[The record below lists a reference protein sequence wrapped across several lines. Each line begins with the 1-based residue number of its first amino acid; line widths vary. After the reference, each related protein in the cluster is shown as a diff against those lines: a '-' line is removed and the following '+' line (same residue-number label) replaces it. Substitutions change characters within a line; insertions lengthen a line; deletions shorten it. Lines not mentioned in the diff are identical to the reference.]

1 MRTNAISRAVLLLLA
16 LLLTF
21 GVGGAAVPAYAADGD
36 GDGSK
41 VVVDYGPPEDPPK
54 EWEEGGLAW
63 GLTSDG
69 NYCILSEYDDC
80 NLDGGEHAGT
90 TVKPCEGASGA
101 ASAACTKEEQRKFEE
116 KALADWQEKNKGAE
130 NYNKVN
136 DFLTQCVKKDHKPF
150 VECKEE
156 AAFKYPPPA
165 TDPLE
170 WLAGKVSEAASDA
183 MKEAA
188 RYVGESVVW
197 LLEKFANAFNSWS
210 TVSLADTGISDML
223 GISLTLSVVLAVFLL
238 IIQFGKVAV
247 SQDGGPFATAA
258 TGLAKFGAILA
269 VYVTATQVALDWS
282 DEVSIWIINWS
293 FEGGGSGKADAAEA
307 MQTQLGA
314 LFSALTVSGGA
325 AAGGGALIT
334 GGGVLANAVAVI
346 IVIGILCIIVIAGLW
361 IEMMLRQAAIMIL
374 VATMP
379 IVLAGQMADATRDW
393 WPKARNAL
401 IATILAKPAIVLC
414 FGIGFSA
421 ATDANGVRNVL
432 VGFVVF
438 VLAGAAWPVLAR
450 FFVFTPNGDGNSAAS
465 GIISSV
471 GSSVSSMFGG
481 YQVAPGGAGVIGG
494 GTGYTRALEE
504 DNASV
509 ASSGSNATGGTGFF
523 SRVAGSVGLGLQI
536 ASVGKDTLESSAQN
550 TAANAGLGPAASG
563 GRHVVVPP
571 ARAAGGVSQSE
582 PETPESQ
589 EDGAGG
595 SASPGP
601 APLGEAG
608 PAPSAPPAPP
618 PPAAPPMPAHEPS
631 TVDTTTANWHGPRPT
646 DPREGS

>member
-1 MRTNAISRAVLLLLA
+1 MRTNALSRGVFLLLA

-21 GVGGAAVPAYAADGD
+21 GVSSAGAPAAFADD

-41 VVVDYGPPEDPPK
+41 VVVDYGPPKDPPK

-80 NLDGGEHAGT
+80 NLEGGEKPG

-101 ASAACTKEEQRKFEE
+101 ASTACTKEEQREFEE
-116 KALADWQEKNKGAE
+116 KALADWQKKNKGAE
-130 NYNKVN
+130 QYDKVN
-136 DFLTQCVKKDHKPF
+136 EFLTKCVKEDHKPF
-150 VECKEE
+150 VECKDE
-156 AAFKYPPPA
+156 AAYKYPPPA
-165 TDPLE
+165 TTPLE
-170 WLAGKVSEAASDA
+170 WVAGKVSEMASDA

-188 RYVGESVVW
+188 RYIGESVVW

-210 TVSLADTGISDML
+210 TVNLADTGISDML

-269 VYVTATQVALDWS
+269 VYITATQVALNWS
-282 DEVSIWIINWS
+282 DEVSTWIINWS
-293 FEGGGSGKADAAEA
+293 FKGGGSGEAAAAEA
-307 MQTQLGA
+307 MQTQLGE

-325 AAGGGALIT
+325 AAGGSALIT
-334 GGGVLANAVAVI
+334 GGGVLANAVGVI
-346 IVIGILCIIVIAGLW
+346 IVIGILCIIAIAGLW

-379 IVLAGQMADATRDW
+379 IVLAGQMSDSTRDW

-401 IATILAKPAIVLC
+401 IATILAKPAIVMC

-438 VLAGAAWPVLAR
+438 VLAGSAWPVLAR
-450 FFVFTPNGDGNSAAS
+450 FFVFTTNGDGNSTAS
-465 GIISSV
+465 GIVSSV

-481 YQVAPGGAGVIGG
+481 YQVAPGGAGVVGG
-494 GTGYTRALEE
+494 GQGYTRALEE

-509 ASSGSNATGGTGFF
+509 ASSGSNATAGTGFW
-523 SRVAGSVGLGLQI
+523 SKVAGSVGLGLQV
-536 ASVGKDTLESSAQN
+536 AAVGKDTLESAAQN

-563 GRHVVVPP
+563 GRHVVIPP
-571 ARAAGGVSQSE
+571 ARAAGGAQQSE
-582 PETPESQ
+582 PEAPEPQ
-589 EDGAGG
+589 EDSGG
-595 SASPGP
+595 GSPAPQPSPLTESGPPPSASP
-601 APLGEAG
+601 E
-608 PAPSAPPAPP
+608 PSAIDA
-618 PPAAPPMPAHEPS
+618 S
-631 TVDTTTANWHGPRPT
+631 TANWNGPRPT
-646 DPREGS
+646 DPSEGS

>member
-1 MRTNAISRAVLLLLA
+1 MRTNALRRGVFLLLA

-21 GVGGAAVPAYAADGD
+21 GMSSAGAPAATAAD

-80 NLDGGEHAGT
+80 NLEAGEKPGT
-90 TVKPCEGASGA
+90 MKPCEGASGA
-101 ASAACTKEEQRKFEE
+101 ADLGCTKEEQRKFEE
-116 KALADWQEKNKGAE
+116 KALADWQKKNKGAAQ
-130 NYNKVN
+130 YDKVN
-136 DFLTQCVKKDHKPF
+136 EFLTQCVKEDHRAF
-150 VECKEE
+150 VDCKNE
-156 AAFKYPPPA
+156 AAAKYPPPA

-170 WLAGKVSEAASDA
+170 WAAGKVSEMASDA

-188 RYVGESVVW
+188 RYIGESVVW

-210 TVSLADTGISDML
+210 TIDLADTGISDML
-223 GISLTLSVVLAVFLL
+223 GLSLTLSVVLAVFLL
-238 IIQFGKVAV
+238 IIQFGKVAI

-269 VYVTATQVALDWS
+269 VYITATQVALKWS
-282 DEVSIWIINWS
+282 DEVSVWIINWS
-293 FEGGGSGKADAAEA
+293 FEGGGDGKADAAEA
-307 MQTQLGA
+307 MQTQLGQ

-325 AAGGGALIT
+325 AAGGSALIT
-334 GGGVLANAVAVI
+334 GGGVLANAVGVI
-346 IVIGILCIIVIAGLW
+346 IVVGILCIIVIAGLW

-379 IVLAGQMADATRDW
+379 IVLAGQMADSTRDW

-401 IATILAKPAIVLC
+401 GVAILAKPAIVLC
-414 FGIGFSA
+414 FGMGFTA

-450 FFVFTPNGDGNSAAS
+450 FMVFTTNGDGNSTAS
-465 GIISSV
+465 GLVSSV

-481 YQVAPGGAGVIGG
+481 YQAAPGGAGVVGG
-494 GTGYTRALEE
+494 GSGYTRALEE

-509 ASSGSNATGGTGFF
+509 ASSGSNAAAGAGFW
-523 SRVAGSVGLGLQI
+523 SKVAGSVGLGLQV
-536 ASVGKDTLESSAQN
+536 AAVGKDTLESAAQN

-563 GRHVVVPP
+563 GRHVVLPP
-571 ARAAGGVSQSE
+571 ARAAGGTQEGE
-582 PETPESQ
+582 PEAPEP
-589 EDGAGG
+589 EENGGGG
-595 SASPGP
+595 SSPQPSP
-601 APLGEAG
+601 AGE
-608 PAPSAPPAPP
+608 SAPPPNP
-618 PPAAPPMPAHEPS
+618 SPEPS
-631 TVDTTTANWHGPRPT
+631 TIDASTANWNGPRPT
-646 DPREGS
+646 DPTEGS